1 MESPALKAAREKVDA
16 ETNAIGATI
25 QPIADY
31 EKSLADQLAAGMTA
45 EEQTT
50 AAAKLQA
57 NGDALEQA
65 AVALKALGSA
75 PIVVE
80 SGPV

>member
-1 MESPALKAAREKVDA
+1 MESPSLKAAREKVDA

-45 EEQTT
+45 EEQTA
-50 AAAKLQA
+50 AAAKLQSNA
-57 NGDALEQA
+57 DALEQA
-65 AVALKALGSA
+65 ATALTALGKA
-75 PIVVE
+75 PIVVDG
-80 SGPV
+80 GPV